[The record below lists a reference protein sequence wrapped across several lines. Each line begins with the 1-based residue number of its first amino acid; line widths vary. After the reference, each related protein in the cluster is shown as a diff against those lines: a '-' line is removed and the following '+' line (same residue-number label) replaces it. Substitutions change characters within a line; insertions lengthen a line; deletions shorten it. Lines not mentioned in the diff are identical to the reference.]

1 MLLLLGEIM
10 ITFIAVVV
18 SINFILIC
26 VNEYGS
32 LDRAKNTIKIMNRY
46 IDETQGLILKL
57 EQKIDNLESKKNY
70 E

>member
-1 MLLLLGEIM
+1 
-10 ITFIAVVV
+10 
-18 SINFILIC
+18 
-26 VNEYGS
+26 
-32 LDRAKNTIKIMNRY
+32 MNRY